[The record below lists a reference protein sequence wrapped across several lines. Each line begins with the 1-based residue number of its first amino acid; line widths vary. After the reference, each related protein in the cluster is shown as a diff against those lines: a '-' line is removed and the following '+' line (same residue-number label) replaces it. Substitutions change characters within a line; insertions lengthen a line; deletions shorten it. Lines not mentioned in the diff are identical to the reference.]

1 MQEENNVFSAKT
13 ADEAI
18 EEGLR
23 TLGITLGEAEITIL
37 EEGKKKLFGA
47 AKTRVRIEKKGSDA
61 QRAADFVSG
70 LLDVLDFNATAEIAS
85 EGENIKINVTAVRSA
100 QVIGKHGDVLDAIQT
115 MAGAIAN
122 IGRDEYIKV
131 VVDCEDYR
139 EQREKTLQ
147 ILAGKVAD
155 KAIETGRKITL
166 EPMSAYERRIIH
178 SALSDNEQV
187 KTVSEGKE
195 PSRYIAVIPNDAKPY
210 DRGIRYGE
218 RNNRSRG
225 GKFGGRGERGGRD
238 DRRGRG
244 DRRPS
249 SGGNGGARGSG
260 GQKENHFGKV
270 LRKLRDIKK

>member
-18 EEGLR
+18 EEGLK
-23 TLGITLGEAEITIL
+23 TLGITLDEAEITIL
-37 EEGKKKLFGA
+37 EEGKKKLFGG
-47 AKTRVRIEKKGSDA
+47 AKTRVRIEKKTSDA
-61 QRAADFVSG
+61 KRAADFVNG
-70 LLDVLDFNATAEIAS
+70 LLEVLGFNANAEVAS
-85 EGENIKINVTAVRSA
+85 EGETIKINVTAVKSA
-100 QVIGKHGDVLDAIQT
+100 QVIGKHGDVLDAMQT
-115 MAGAIAN
+115 MAGAVAN
-122 IGRDEYIKV
+122 IGREEYIKV

-147 ILAGKVAD
+147 SLAGKVAA

-195 PSRYIAVIPNDAKPY
+195 PARYIAVIPNDAKPY
-210 DRGIRYGE
+210 DKGLRYGE
-218 RNNRSRG
+218 RPRNGRG
-225 GKFGGRGERGGRD
+225 GKFGGRGERSGRD

-249 SGGNGGARGSG
+249 GGNGGAKRSG
-260 GQKENHFGKV
+260 KKEIYFGTF
-270 LRKLRDIKK
+270 LGNSRDIKD

>member
-18 EEGLR
+18 EEGLK
-23 TLGITLGEAEITIL
+23 TLGITLDEAEITIL

-61 QRAADFVSG
+61 KRAANFVSG

-210 DRGIRYGE
+210 DKGIRYGE
-218 RNNRSRG
+218 RNNRGRG

-244 DRRPS
+244 DRRLS
-249 SGGNGGARGSG
+249 SGGNGGARRSG
-260 GQKENHFGKV
+260 GKKEIHFGTF
-270 LRKLRDIKK
+270 LGNSRDIKD